1 MAQATTATAHKPL
14 FGGSINA
21 VLMGQKPT
29 SDDDENPQNEEFKPE
44 SGAKVEAKREAF
56 LAELYNLNPR
66 LANAL
71 RSMTIEGFTIRAC
84 VMTEMV
90 RDELLRNRGEINN
103 ILREVCG
110 IEGSM
115 AFEIEVAR
123 SRDAKP
129 VKAEDKLRFLVGRNP
144 EVTNLIQALDLD
156 LK

>member
-71 RSMTIEGFTIRAC
+71 RSMIIEGYTIRAC

-129 VKAEDKLRFLVGRNP
+129 VKAEDKLRFLIGRNP